1 MRSDSTYQ
9 EINQLCHD
17 TGVPAVLTAVQ
28 RYCRTRADWQRSEGE
43 PYHHYLD
50 VVEAITQILEGWNG
64 DEEQSLFRTHI
75 AITNEDQGNE
85 Y

>member
-17 TGVPAVLTAVQ
+17 AGVPAVLAV
-28 RYCRTRADWQRSEGE
+28 RATLLPNRADWQRSEGE

-64 DEEQSLFRTHI
+64 DEEHRSFALI
-75 AITNEDQGNE
+75 
-85 Y
+85 